1 MPEKVLQVLVVGGGI
16 GGLCLAQG
24 LRKAGIQVKVF
35 ERDRTVDAR
44 LDRYRLH
51 INPAG
56 TRALRACLPDEV
68 WDRFLAAVGRP
79 GGGFLFLDEQLHE
92 LLSIEDSLM
101 YPASDDSAERA
112 YPVERRALRDVLLT
126 DLADVVQFGKRFER
140 YELQPNGGVTAW
152 FTDGSRADGDLL
164 VGADGSASQVR
175 AQLLPRAK
183 PDDTGAVGFGAKLP
197 LTAQTRAWLPPELL
211 DGETM
216 IMTGDP
222 FFLFTSVFQTLG
234 EPDGTSSY
242 LLCAFVARKDACP
255 PGIADMDGPSMQRA
269 IANLASGW
277 HPILRQLILT
287 CDPTSVAM
295 FPFATLLPPDWPTGQ
310 VTLLGDA
317 IHLMPPTGGI
327 GANTTMRDASLLTRQ
342 LVAVATGQCDLAGA
356 MKGYEGEMR
365 EYGAAAVRSALTTLR
380 QGLNTNPVKLT
391 GTRAFFR
398 VCRAIAPLRRVSFR
412 DYWARHTRPRPWE
425 ESPSAAVTPA
435 RWATGD

>member
-1 MPEKVLQVLVVGGGI
+1 
-16 GGLCLAQG
+16 
-24 LRKAGIQVKVF
+24 
-35 ERDRTVDAR
+35 
-44 LDRYRLH
+44 
-51 INPAG
+51 
-56 TRALRACLPDEV
+56 
-68 WDRFLAAVGRP
+68 
-79 GGGFLFLDEQLHE
+79 
-92 LLSIEDSLM
+92 
-101 YPASDDSAERA
+101 
-112 YPVERRALRDVLLT
+112 
-126 DLADVVQFGKRFER
+126 
-140 YELQPNGGVTAW
+140 
-152 FTDGSRADGDLL
+152 
-164 VGADGSASQVR
+164 
-175 AQLLPRAK
+175 
-183 PDDTGAVGFGAKLP
+183 
-197 LTAQTRAWLPPELL
+197 
-211 DGETM
+211 
-216 IMTGDP
+216 
-222 FFLFTSVFQTLG
+222 
-234 EPDGTSSY
+234 
-242 LLCAFVARKDACP
+242 
-255 PGIADMDGPSMQRA
+255 
-269 IANLASGW
+269 
-277 HPILRQLILT
+277 
-287 CDPTSVAM
+287 M

>member
-56 TRALRACLPDEV
+56 TRALRACLPDAV

-242 LLCAFVARKDACP
+242 LLCC
-255 PGIADMDGPSMQRA
+255 
-269 IANLASGW
+269 
-277 HPILRQLILT
+277 
-287 CDPTSVAM
+287 
-295 FPFATLLPPDWPTGQ
+295 
-310 VTLLGDA
+310 
-317 IHLMPPTGGI
+317 
-327 GANTTMRDASLLTRQ
+327 
-342 LVAVATGQCDLAGA
+342 
-356 MKGYEGEMR
+356 
-365 EYGAAAVRSALTTLR
+365 VRSAERCMSPGNCGHGRPVDATGHRRPGQRLAPNPAPADPCLR
-380 QGLNTNPVKLT
+380 PDERRDVPVRDVAAARLAHRT
-391 GTRAFFR
+391 GH
-398 VCRAIAPLRRVSFR
+398 PPRRR
-412 DYWARHTRPRPWE
+412 DPSHATHRRHRCEYHHARREPVDP
-425 ESPSAAVTPA
+425 PA
-435 RWATGD
+435 RRRCDGPV

>member
-1 MPEKVLQVLVVGGGI
+1 MPEKVFQVVVVGAGI

-24 LRKAGIQVKVF
+24 LRKAGIEVKVF
-35 ERDRTVDAR
+35 ERDRAVDAR

-56 TRALRACLPDEV
+56 TRSLRACLPDAV

-92 LLSIEDSLM
+92 LLSIENSLM

-112 YPVERRALRDVLLT
+112 YPVERRALRDVLLS

-140 YELQPNGGVTAW
+140 YELQPNSGVTAW
-152 FTDGSRADGDLL
+152 FTDGSSADGDLL

-183 PDDTGAVGFGAKLP
+183 PDDAGAVGFGAKLP
-197 LTAQTRAWLPPELL
+197 LTPQTRAWLPPELL

-222 FFLFTSVFQTLG
+222 FFLFTSVF
-234 EPDGTSSY
+234 EPVSEPEGKSAY
-242 LLCAFVARKDACP
+242 LLCAFVARDDACP
-255 PGIADMDGPSMQRA
+255 PGIADMEGPSTQRV
-269 IANLASGW
+269 IADLASGW
-277 HPILRQLILT
+277 HPILRQLIVT
-287 CDPTSVAM
+287 CDPASVAM
-295 FPFATLLPPDWPTGQ
+295 FPFASLMPPSWPTGP

-327 GANTTMRDASLLTRQ
+327 GANTAMRDARLLTRQ
-342 LVAVATGQCDLAGA
+342 LIAVARGQSDLTEAIN
-356 MKGYEGEMR
+356 GYEVEMR
-365 EYGAAAVRSALTTLR
+365 EYSAAAARSAMTTLR
-380 QGLNTNPVKLT
+380 QGLNTNPVQIAWE
-391 GTRAFFR
+391 RAFFR
-398 VCRAIAPLRRVSFR
+398 VCRVIAPLRRVSFR
-412 DYWARHTRPRPWE
+412 NHWGRHTRPQPWE
-425 ESPSAAVTPA
+425 ESASSAVT
-435 RWATGD
+435 TSHLGDR